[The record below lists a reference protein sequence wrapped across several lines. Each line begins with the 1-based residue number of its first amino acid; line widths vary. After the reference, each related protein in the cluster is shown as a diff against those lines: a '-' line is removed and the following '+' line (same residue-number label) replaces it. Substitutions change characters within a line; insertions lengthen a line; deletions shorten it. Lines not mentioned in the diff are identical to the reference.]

1 MAFISN
7 QVIVGGQEEKKPK
20 EVQQSTHD
28 PNKLSKEDLSY
39 LLNIL
44 KDVDLKG
51 YQVEMFYS
59 LVVKIQNQ
67 YLILQESSG

>member
-7 QVIVGGQEEKKPK
+7 QVIVAGQEEKKPK
-20 EVQQSTHD
+20 QAQQSNHD

-39 LLNIL
+39 LLTIL

-67 YLILQESSG
+67 YVILQESSG